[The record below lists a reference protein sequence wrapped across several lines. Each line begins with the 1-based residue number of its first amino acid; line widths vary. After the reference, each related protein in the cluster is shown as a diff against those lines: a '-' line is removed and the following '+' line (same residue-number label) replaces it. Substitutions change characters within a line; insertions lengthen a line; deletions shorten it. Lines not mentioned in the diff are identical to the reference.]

1 MSPNLYDLL
10 DVDPTATSDEIRAAW
25 KAAIADL
32 DPTDRRFRAFSDA
45 AGVLLDDEKRA
56 AYDAELAAAQ
66 AAEEAA
72 QAEAEAAD
80 AAADDE
86 PVEEDSTVIA
96 VDETSDDTTDEPVD
110 ASPAVTPADTVPAET
125 APADTAPPTRSN
137 PSLALMVTAAVV
149 ALLSVIV
156 LAWTLR
162 QPGGHLG
169 EASPHERADA
179 AAEEKAEVA
188 AAEQAAEQTLEQV
201 LSYDYRSI
209 DEDLAESTSLLTSEY
224 ADQHTALIEQLS
236 DEVVKQKT
244 VVQAVVEYTAITR
257 INSEGTIADV
267 VVFVDQDVSKAKED
281 PVVLRMWVTAT
292 MVREGDE
299 WLLDALCTEGDCA

>member
-32 DPTDRRFRAFSDA
+32 DPTDRRFRAFNDA

-72 QAEAEAAD
+72 QSEAEAAE
-80 AAADDE
+80 AAAEVE
-86 PVEEDSTVIA
+86 PDEEDSTATATVIA
-96 VDETSDDTTDEPVD
+96 VDETSDDTADKPVA
-110 ASPAVTPADTVPAET
+110 ASPLATPAET
-125 APADTAPPTRSN
+125 ATAGTAPPARRD
-137 PSLALMVTAAVV
+137 PSLALVVTAAVV
-149 ALLSVIV
+149 ALLSV
-156 LAWTLR
+156 TLLLWVVSL
-162 QPGGHLG
+162 PGGPG
-169 EASPHERADA
+169 GASPQERLDA
-179 AAEEKAEVA
+179 AAEEKADVASAEEA
-188 AAEQAAEQTLEQV
+188 AAQTLEQV

-209 DEDLAESTSLLTSEY
+209 EEDLAETTSLLTPEY
-224 ADQHTALIEQLS
+224 ADQHTSLIEQLS

-244 VVQAVVEYTAITR
+244 VVRAVVEGTAITR
-257 INSEGTIADV
+257 INGEGTIADV

-292 MVREGDE
+292 MVREGEE
-299 WLLDALCTEGDCA
+299 WLLDALCTEGDCG